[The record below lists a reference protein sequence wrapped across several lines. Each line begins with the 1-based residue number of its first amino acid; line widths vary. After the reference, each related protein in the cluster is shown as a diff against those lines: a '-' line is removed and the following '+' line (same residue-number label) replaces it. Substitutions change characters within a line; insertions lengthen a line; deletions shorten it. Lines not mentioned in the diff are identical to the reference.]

1 MRDLNRISLAAANS
15 DKSRLCCIESEKIL
29 LFFGLDWG
37 EVAFAAQN
45 SSARYRTKNSKQAN
59 HGDGRT

>member
-1 MRDLNRISLAAANS
+1 MRDLNRISLALRQIPTVPYREWK
-15 DKSRLCCIESEKIL
+15 DIVIL
-29 LFFGLDWG
+29 LGLDWG

-45 SSARYRTKNSKQAN
+45 SKNSKQAN